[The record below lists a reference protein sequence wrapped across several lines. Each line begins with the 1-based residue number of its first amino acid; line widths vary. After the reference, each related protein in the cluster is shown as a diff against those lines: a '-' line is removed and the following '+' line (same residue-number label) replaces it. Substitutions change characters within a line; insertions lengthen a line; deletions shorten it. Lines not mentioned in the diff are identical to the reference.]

1 MRRLCLFLAA
11 LSLLALWPS
20 ESLAASPTRIEV
32 IKVEGAIDRPLLGY
46 LNDRLDAAEEQGA
59 LVVLQIDTAGT
70 LDEDGV
76 AFAQRVADLD
86 VPVIAWVGPAPA
98 RASGVGLLL
107 LYASSLAGV
116 SPGSQTG
123 PLYPIDLAHP
133 DDRPAAL
140 LDTIAG
146 WIQARDKPT
155 DVDWNDRPLTA
166 AEARHRDIA
175 QVAATSIPDLLD
187 RIDGRTARTPDG
199 PVVLQTRIA
208 TTEQEAD
215 EQGTVDIRFENL
227 GPIDR
232 VLHGVASPSMVY
244 FLLVLAL
251 AALAFELTQPG
262 FGFAGFAG
270 LGMLVL
276 GLYGLTVVPVSWP
289 GLALLI
295 GGIGLMV
302 LDVRARK
309 LGPPTVAGLLAFA
322 TGSVLAWRGMAAPM
336 RISPWLIGGA
346 VVASALYYGFA
357 LTVALQSRDRIVN
370 AQRGLIGLVGEARGR
385 LAPDGPVYVKGA
397 MWRGRS
403 TGQEI
408 ASGTAVRVR
417 GVDGLVLRVEA
428 EPGVGV
434 ADGAPAHPAGR

>member
-1 MRRLCLFLAA
+1 MRRLSLFLAV
-11 LSLLALWPS
+11 LSLLALWPR
-20 ESLAASPTRIEV
+20 AAVAATPTLVEV

-46 LNDRLDAAEEQGA
+46 LNDRLDAAEQQGA
-59 LVVLQIDTAGT
+59 VIVLQIDTAGT

-76 AFAQRVADLD
+76 AFAQRVAELG
-86 VPVIAWVGPAPA
+86 VPVVAWVGPAPA
-98 RASGVGLLL
+98 RASGAGLLL
-107 LYASSLAGV
+107 MYASSLAGV

-123 PLYPIDLAHP
+123 PLYPIDLAAP
-133 DDRPAAL
+133 DDRPAGL
-140 LDTIAG
+140 HDTIAG
-146 WIQARDKPT
+146 WIRARDKQT
-155 DVDWNDRPLTA
+155 DIDRNDRPLTA

-187 RIDGRTARTPDG
+187 RIDGRTVQTPSG
-199 PVVLQTRIA
+199 SVVLQTRIA
-208 TTEQEAD
+208 TTRQEAD
-215 EQGTVDIRFENL
+215 ERSVDIRFENL
-227 GPIDR
+227 GPVDR

-270 LGMLVL
+270 LGMLAL
-276 GLYGLTVVPVSWP
+276 GLYALTVVPVSWL
-289 GLALLI
+289 GLALLV

-309 LGPPTVAGLLAFA
+309 LGPLTVAGLVAFA
-322 TGSVLAWRGMAAPM
+322 AGSVLAWRGMAAPM
-336 RISPWLIGGA
+336 RVSPWLIGGA

-357 LTVALQSRDRIVN
+357 LTVAIQSRDRIVS
-370 AQRGLIGLVGEARGR
+370 AQRGLIGLVGEARGT

-403 TGQEI
+403 TGDEI

-417 GVDGLVLRVEA
+417 GVDGLILRVEA
-428 EPGVGV
+428 EPRAGHPDE
-434 ADGAPAHPAGR
+434 ADR

>member
-1 MRRLCLFLAA
+1 MRRLFLFFA
-11 LSLLALWPS
+11 LLSPLALWPRAAI
-20 ESLAASPTRIEV
+20 AASPTPVDV

-46 LNDRLDAAEEQGA
+46 LSDRLDAAESEGA
-59 LVVLQIDTAGT
+59 IVVLQIDTAGT

-76 AFAQRVADLD
+76 AFAQHVADLG

-98 RASGVGLLL
+98 RASGAGLLL
-107 LYASSLAGV
+107 MYASSLAGV

-123 PLYPIDLAHP
+123 PLYPIDLARP
-133 DDRPAAL
+133 NDRPAGL
-140 LDTIAG
+140 RETIAG
-146 WIQARDKPT
+146 WIRERGKQT
-155 DVDWNDRPLTA
+155 DIEWNDRPLTA
-166 AEARHRDIA
+166 AEARHRGIA
-175 QVAATSIPDLLD
+175 QVAATSIPDLLN
-187 RIDGRTARTPDG
+187 RIDGRTVRTPVG
-199 PVVLQTRIA
+199 PVVLKTRIA
-208 TTEQEAD
+208 TTEQQAEA
-215 EQGTVDIRFENL
+215 QGTVDIRFENL
-227 GPIDR
+227 GPVNR

-270 LGMLVL
+270 IGMLAL

-289 GLALLI
+289 GLALLV

-302 LDVRARK
+302 MDVRARK
-309 LGPPTVAGLLAFA
+309 LGPLTVTGLLSFA
-322 TGSVLAWRGMAAPM
+322 VGSVLSWRGMAAPM
-336 RISPWLIGGA
+336 RISPWLVGGA

-357 LTVALQSRDRIVN
+357 LTVAIQSRDRIVS

-397 MWRGRS
+397 VWRGRS
-403 TGQEI
+403 TGTEI

-417 GVDGLVLRVEA
+417 GVDGLILRVEA
-428 EPGVGV
+428 EPRSGPP
-434 ADGAPAHPAGR
+434 DGAPTHSVDR